1 MDITRNGPFMYNT
14 NRNRYTKTGQLIS
27 DNSDIVVLDKNS
39 PVIQFESDYVKSKIV
54 NLFGGKVIPGK

>member
-1 MDITRNGPFMYNT
+1 MDITHNGSFMYST

-39 PVIQFESDYVKSKIV
+39 PVI
-54 NLFGGKVIPGK
+54 